1 MPEAIRMHI
10 LRNPTGPV
18 SAKTGLEEAFN
29 GRKPDRLLG
38 RRTVLALLILST
50 ASAWAQGGR
59 DSDRKREKGN
69 EKDRKPEPR
78 REDERGHTLYAEIN
92 LAKDGI
98 VGLSAG
104 RLETTSPWAAYLAP
118 GMWVKAQGGW
128 ENGIFYAR
136 SLEVTHPTFFSYYR
150 GPGELLGLG
159 AGWVEVWHTGASEL
173 GAVQRFALRSVTPG
187 SEPLLLAHSSNRRW
201 IALPAGLSPIAP
213 PGQGWYLL
221 RGEAQGSSIRWKSAQ
236 PFP

>member
-1 MPEAIRMHI
+1 MPEAIRTHI

-18 SAKTGLEEAFN
+18 SAKTGLEETSN

-38 RRTVLALLILST
+38 RREVLALLLVAS
-50 ASAWAQGGR
+50 SAWAQGGR
-59 DSDRKREKGN
+59 GSDREREKDN

-78 REDERGHTLYAEIN
+78 RQDERGHTLYAEIN

-98 VGLSAG
+98 VALSAG

-118 GMWVKAQGGW
+118 RMLVKAQGRW

-159 AGWVEVWHTGASEL
+159 AGWIEVWYTSASEF
-173 GAVQRFALRSVTPG
+173 GAVKRFALRSVTPG
-187 SEPLLLAHSSNRRW
+187 SEPLLLARSSNGRW
-201 IALPAGLSPIAP
+201 IALPAGLSPVAP

>member
-1 MPEAIRMHI
+1 MPKAIRTHI

-18 SAKTGLEEAFN
+18 STITGLEEASN
-29 GRKPDRLLG
+29 GGKPDRLLG
-38 RRTVLALLILST
+38 RREVLALLLLST
-50 ASAWAQGGR
+50 ASAWAQGNRGGEGR
-59 DSDRKREKGN
+59 DKGE

-104 RLETTSPWAAYLAP
+104 RLETTSPWAAFLAP

-128 ENGIFYAR
+128 ENGIFQAR
-136 SLEVTHPTFFSYYR
+136 SLEVTHPAFFTYYR

-159 AGWVEVWHTGASEL
+159 AGWVEVWHTSASES
-173 GAVQRFALRSVTPG
+173 GAVRRFALRSVTPG
-187 SEPLLLAHSSNRRW
+187 SEPLLLARSSNGRW
-201 IALPAGLSPIAP
+201 VALPEGLSPVAP
-213 PGQGWYLL
+213 PAQGWYLV